1 MRMKPTTRWSAI
13 AAACMLAGAGATA
26 AAEATPP
33 QPWMNPALSADARAE
48 LLVAAM
54 TLPEKIQTVYG
65 YFSTDL
71 EYKAYIHPKQGR
83 PDSAGYVPGIERLGL
98 PPQWQSDAGVGVAT
112 QGSSKQP
119 YQRTSL
125 PSGLATAATWNPAL
139 AYAGGAMIGNEARL
153 SGYNFLLGG
162 GVNLLREPRNG
173 RNFEYAGEDPLLAG
187 VMVGEQ
193 IRGIQSNHIVSTVKH
208 FALNDQETNRA
219 TINVR
224 IDDGAARMSDLL
236 AFQFAI
242 ERGAPGAVM
251 CSYNRV
257 NGAYACESDYLLNE
271 VLKRDWAYPGFVM
284 SDWGATHST
293 IPAANSGLDQ
303 QSGHPFD
310 LSPYFGAALKEAVQ
324 DGHVAP
330 ARMDDMARRIVRS
343 MFASGVIDQ
352 PVQNTP
358 QRIDFAAHARV
369 SQADAEEA
377 IVLLKNRDQLLP
389 LKAGLSSIAII
400 GGHAD
405 AGVLSGGGSSQ
416 VYPLGGLTVPNEG
429 PPTFPGPMVYHTS
442 SPMRALAARSKARL
456 TYIDGKD
463 AAAAAALAAASDVAI
478 VFATQ
483 WTAES
488 IDADSLALPGGQ
500 DALIAAVA
508 RANAR
513 TVVVLE
519 TGGPVTMP
527 WLDAAGAV
535 VEAWYP
541 GTSGGLAIAR
551 VLSGEVNPS
560 GRLPATFP
568 ASEAQLPRARIDGDA
583 AQPDYQQAATSYDVE
598 GAAVG
603 YKWFEEK
610 RFIPLFAFGHGLSY
624 TTFAYSGLKAQPQ
637 DGAVVVSFAAKN
649 TGRRNGKAVPQLYV
663 APAAGGWEAPRRLA
677 GWDKVALAPGA
688 SAALRLRIDPRVL
701 AVFDSA
707 SKTWRIAEGDYVLT
721 LAEASDAPRASVTVH
736 LPARV
741 LDVRGH

>member
-1 MRMKPTTRWSAI
+1 MEYKKNRWSIVAI
-13 AAACMLAGAGATA
+13 ACALACSA
-26 AAEATPP
+26 AAGEPAR
-33 QPWMNPALSADARAE
+33 PWMDTSLSADQRAD
-48 LLVAAM
+48 LLVGAM

-65 YFSTDL
+65 YFSSEL
-71 EYKAYIHPKQGR
+71 EYKAYVAPKEGR
-83 PDSAGYVPGIERLGL
+83 PYSAGYVPGIERLGL
-98 PPQWQSDAGVGVAT
+98 TSQWQSDAGVGVAT
-112 QGSSKQP
+112 QGTSKNP

-153 SGYNFLLGG
+153 SGYNVLLAG

-173 RNFEYAGEDPLLAG
+173 RNFEYGGEDPLLAG

-193 IRGIQSNHIVSTVKH
+193 IRGIQSNHIISTVKH
-208 FALNDQETNRA
+208 YAFNDQETNRG
-219 TINVR
+219 TINAHL
-224 IDDGAARMSDLL
+224 DDAAARMSDLL

-242 ERGAPGAVM
+242 ERGQPGAVM
-251 CSYNRV
+251 CGYNRV
-257 NGAYACESDYLLNE
+257 NGAYACESEYLLNQ
-271 VLKRDWAYPGFVM
+271 VLKHDWNYAGYVM

-324 DGHVAP
+324 DGHVTE

-343 MFASGVIDQ
+343 MFANGVIDH
-352 PVQNTP
+352 PVQNEPTK
-358 QRIDFAAHARV
+358 IDFAAHAKV
-369 SQADAEEA
+369 SQMDAEDA

-389 LKAGLSSIAII
+389 LKAGLKSIAII

-405 AGVLSGGGSSQ
+405 VGVLSGGGSSQ
-416 VYPLGGLTVPNEG
+416 VYPLGGLVVPNEG
-429 PPTFPGPMVYHTS
+429 PLIFPGPMVYHAS
-442 SPMRALAARSKARL
+442 SPMQALAARSKARI
-456 TYIDGKD
+456 TYNDGKD

-488 IDADSLALPGGQ
+488 VDAESLALPGQQ
-500 DALIAAVA
+500 DALIAAVT
-508 RANAR
+508 RANPR

-560 GRLPATFP
+560 GHLPATFP
-568 ASEAQLPRARIDGDA
+568 ADEAQLPRARIDGDA
-583 AQPDYQQAATSYDVE
+583 SLPDFQQASTSYDIE

-603 YKWFEEK
+603 YKWYDLK
-610 RFIPLFAFGHGLSY
+610 RYTPLFAFGHGLSY
-624 TTFAYSGLKAQPQ
+624 TSFAYSDLRAQVQ
-637 DGAVVVSFAAKN
+637 DGSISVSFAAKN
-649 TGRRNGKAVPQLYV
+649 TGPREGKTVPQLYV
-663 APAAGGWEAPRRLA
+663 APLAGGWEAPRRLA
-677 GWDKVALAPGA
+677 GWDKLALKAGA
-688 SAALRLRIDPRVL
+688 GATVKLRIDPRL
-701 AVFDSA
+701 LGVFDSA
-707 SKTWRIAEGDYVLT
+707 SRTWKIAEGDYVVT
-721 LAEASDAPRASVTVH
+721 LAQASDAPASSVTLH